1 MGHNFKAFRHN
12 FNHYFNIFY
21 DYFLRTLYWGS
32 VPAIVLYGK
41 IYNHYKRKTNSLY
54 ISLGLFS
61 KPYSPLLLALWA
73 QLTGVEES

>member
-21 DYFLRTLYWGS
+21 DYFLRTIYWGS

-41 IYNHYKRKTNSLY
+41 KYFTIFKLNL
-54 ISLGLFS
+54 IFCLGLFS

-73 QLTGVEES
+73 